1 MNYVN
6 YNIIFE
12 DNYIRVYEVDY
23 ISENNSY
30 RKHFIVHKT
39 NNTSSLLTYC
49 CQQN

>member
-6 YNIIFE
+6 YNIVFE
-12 DNYIRVYEVDY
+12 NERIRVYEVDY

-30 RKHFIVHKT
+30 QEHFIVHKT
-39 NNTSSLLTYC
+39 NNISSLLTYC